1 MKYSKLIFLLFLFT
15 IVFFS
20 YQKAAVCTATANGAW
35 TANIWS
41 CTGGPTCGDSVVIPA
56 GRTVSITTQVDY
68 VASCGLNGSPLK
80 INISGKLFFEN
91 GKKLKLPCNSKIY
104 VQTGGTIEPDCAPSC
119 SSGSNSNLI
128 EICNGVVW
136 KSGDNTISGPVVILP
151 IELLYFDAEICN
163 QQEVCLNWA
172 TATEKNNEYFTV
184 ERSINGQEFV
194 SVIQIPGKGNSYS
207 TQTYNTSD
215 KAPVKGLSYY
225 RLKQTDTDGSFSYS
239 NIIPINFDFAVWTQN
254 PVSGYNIPVFIAGS
268 KSDPLTIKFIDVL
281 GRVCFSE
288 KIILTFTGTN
298 NYVFNLAGRLS
309 GNVAYLV
316 ISNDFKSAKVKVII
330 D

>member
-1 MKYSKLIFLLFLFT
+1 MKRTKLIFLLFLFT

-20 YQKAAVCTATANGAW
+20 YQKAAVCTASVNGNWGDAS
-35 TANIWS
+35 TWS
-41 CTGGPTCGDSVVIPA
+41 CGSVPACGDSVVIPS
-56 GRTVSITTQVDY
+56 GFTVT
-68 VASCGLNGSPLK
+68 VAATINYTSTCGMNGSRIAINVFGVLK
-80 INISGKLFFEN
+80 FGNSQRMALPCKSAVYLQTGAKLLKGTGGGNNNFINICGDEVWDASDGDK
-91 GKKLKLPCNSKIY
+91 
-104 VQTGGTIEPDCAPSC
+104 TGP
-119 SSGSNSNLI
+119 L
-128 EICNGVVW
+128 VF
-136 KSGDNTISGPVVILP
+136 LP